1 MSVYYCII
9 GSSGWTVPVITGT
22 TPPPTVDCTLC
33 KLPSQDNKAILF
45 GGVVADGSRV
55 YHTNEVYMITLSK
68 RQVVSC

>member
-22 TPPPTVDCTLC
+22 TPPPTAGCTLC

-45 GGVVADGSRV
+45 GGFVADGSRV
-55 YHTNEVYMITLSK
+55 YRTNDVYMITVAK
-68 RQVVSC
+68 GQVVSC